1 MVQRVANAEHHVEG
15 GVIEMV
21 GQLLPVRPHCPDRC
35 PELLSQLRSTTNH
48 RFAGVSRDNL
58 HTEAGE
64 ANRQLSG
71 AARTIED
78 VSVRR
83 QETEDVI
90 ERGSELVG
98 ASFASEMSHSYTS
111 ASAS

>member
-15 GVIEMV
+15 DVIEMV
-21 GQLLPVRPHCPDRC
+21 GQFFPARLHCPDRC
-35 PELLSQLRSTTNH
+35 PELLRQLRSPTNH
-48 RFAGVSRDNL
+48 CFTGISRDNL
-58 HTEAGE
+58 DAKTGE

-71 AARTIED
+71 SARTIED

-90 ERGSELVG
+90 ERRSELG
-98 ASFASEMSHSYTS
+98 RISFTSEMSHSYTS